1 MIVKSWVNGETIEPF
16 RFNRNDTGL
25 LDQLYAS
32 TFTPEIK
39 KSLLFIER
47 CIEYLTSVDIHDIG
61 KQWQTNQKMTKD
73 VPQNINIYE
82 GYGRKKNRT
91 GITAQILPTYCA
103 IYDAAINLGA
113 ESYHRSLGHFQMDLP
128 EKGSDNMN
136 FYFHANYR
144 YSLHDASTSLTC
156 TVSELPDKFP
166 PFFKKFLEMT
176 LVKAKEVRDE
186 HKRILR
192 LIDDKLS
199 QN

>member
-1 MIVKSWVNGETIEPF
+1 
-16 RFNRNDTGL
+16 
-25 LDQLYAS
+25 
-32 TFTPEIK
+32 
-39 KSLLFIER
+39 
-47 CIEYLTSVDIHDIG
+47 
-61 KQWQTNQKMTKD
+61 MTKD
-73 VPQNINIYE
+73 VPQNFIIYE

-91 GITAQILPTYCA
+91 GITEQILPTYSA

-113 ESYHRSLGHFQMDLP
+113 ESFRRTLGHFQMDLP

-136 FYFHANYR
+136 FYFHAGYR
-144 YSLHDASTSLTC
+144 YSSHDARASLTC
-156 TVSELPDKFP
+156 TVSELPEKFP
-166 PFFKKFLEMT
+166 PFFKKFLEMA